1 MYNSVVSDKTS
12 RGITQNQRGKWAMS
26 SGRSSNETCKSDPT
40 LAHLAIASATVLHE
54 RGTKQ
59 NSEKY
64 KREAWARMSSTM

>member
-1 MYNSVVSDKTS
+1 
-12 RGITQNQRGKWAMS
+12 MS